1 MTKYIA
7 NENGDWWEVVEGDSL
22 YLIDTEWENIANKM
36 EEENSTPND
45 DKFERF
51 IWRYGTEVKLNLTN
65 TEGVRV

>member
-22 YLIDTEWENIANKM
+22 YLIDTEWENITNKM

-51 IWRYGTEVKLNLTN
+51 IWRYGTPVDINMKESV
-65 TEGVRV
+65 

>member
-7 NENGDWWEVVEGDSL
+7 NENGDWWEVIEGDSL

-51 IWRYGTEVKLNLTN
+51 IWRYGTPVDINMKESV
-65 TEGVRV
+65 

>member
-7 NENGDWWEVVEGDSL
+7 NENGDWWEVVEGESL
-22 YLIDTEWENIANKM
+22 YLIDTEQENIANKM

-51 IWRYGTEVKLNLTN
+51 IWRYGSPVSVDM
-65 TEGVRV
+65 EGVKV

>member
-1 MTKYIA
+1 MMTKYIA

-22 YLIDTEWENIANKM
+22 YLIDTEWENITTKM

-51 IWRYGTEVKLNLTN
+51 IWRYGTPVGLDM
-65 TEGVRV
+65 EGVRV

>member
-7 NENGDWWEVVEGDSL
+7 NENGDWWEVVEGESL
-22 YLIDTEWENIANKM
+22 YLIDTDWENIASKM

-51 IWRYGTEVKLNLTN
+51 IWRYGSPVSVDM
-65 TEGVRV
+65 EGVRV

>member
-1 MTKYIA
+1 MTKYVA
-7 NENGDWWEVVEGDSL
+7 NENGDWWEVVEGESL

-51 IWRYGTEVKLNLTN
+51 IWRYGTEVNVDMSRWVK
-65 TEGVRV
+65 V

>member
-51 IWRYGTEVKLNLTN
+51 IWRYGTPVDINMKESV
-65 TEGVRV
+65 

>member
-1 MTKYIA
+1 MMTKYIA

-51 IWRYGTEVKLNLTN
+51 IWRYGTPVDINMKESV
-65 TEGVRV
+65 

>member
-22 YLIDTEWENIANKM
+22 YLIDTEWEGITTKM
-36 EEENSTPND
+36 KEEDISQD

-51 IWRYGTEVKLNLTN
+51 IWRYGVPVSVDM
-65 TEGVRV
+65 EGVRV